1 MNRSFVHLSDMCH
14 ERNPIFDDFES
25 SRYAVYKT
33 RVGLALHQ
41 RTCAEC
47 TRPHSESIS
56 VPILANVHI
65 TVVPILHDNYGPFF
79 LGTNHIFVRNSKLT
93 ETHSAY
99 LIVDEQSRTCLAV
112 DPAGDRRNFHADNDR
127 CSPPCLCENLSCPTD
142 IYLSLCQNF
151 SLCSSLE

>member
-1 MNRSFVHLSDMCH
+1 VFL
-14 ERNPIFDDFES
+14 

-56 VPILANVHI
+56 VPILANVHV
-65 TVVPILHDNYGPFF
+65 TVVPMLHDNYGPSYGFYF
-79 LGTNHIFVRNSKLT
+79 KHGIESKALL
-93 ETHSAY
+93 SAY

-112 DPAGDRRNFHADNDR
+112 DPAGD
-127 CSPPCLCENLSCPTD
+127 
-142 IYLSLCQNF
+142 IYIGEIDS
-151 SLCSSLE
+151 